1 MSGMHFL
8 AGVDGGGTGT
18 RLRLANAQ
26 GVELALGHAGPSSL
40 AHGVPEAWAAIL
52 SALHEAF
59 GNAGM
64 APPPLAAVALG
75 AGLAGVNVP
84 DWRARFEAGNPGFSH
99 LCVDTDAYTTW
110 RGALG
115 GAAGAIVALGTGS
128 VGLVVQ
134 ADGTRRQVGGWGF
147 PASDEGSGAWLGLH
161 AVQLAQQVLDGRA
174 AGGAFSQ
181 AVIDACGGNSQGM
194 RAWVGQATQ
203 TRFAALAP
211 LVVRHGPHDAAAHA
225 LLQAAGVQAARIAQA
240 LDPRGGVPLAL
251 CGGLAKALRP
261 WLPAELSARAL
272 SPQGDSAQGAL
283 ALVATAL
290 RPLNHH

>member
-84 DWRARFEAGNPGFSH
+84 DCAEPMERVWKPSTLA
-99 LCVDTDAYTTW
+99 
-110 RGALG
+110 
-115 GAAGAIVALGTGS
+115 S
-128 VGLVVQ
+128 VSV
-134 ADGTRRQVGGWGF
+134 
-147 PASDEGSGAWLGLH
+147 
-161 AVQLAQQVLDGRA
+161 
-174 AGGAFSQ
+174 
-181 AVIDACGGNSQGM
+181 
-194 RAWVGQATQ
+194 
-203 TRFAALAP
+203 
-211 LVVRHGPHDAAAHA
+211 
-225 LLQAAGVQAARIAQA
+225 
-240 LDPRGGVPLAL
+240 
-251 CGGLAKALRP
+251 
-261 WLPAELSARAL
+261 LSA
-272 SPQGDSAQGAL
+272 
-283 ALVATAL
+283 
-290 RPLNHH
+290 